1 MNSEPPG
8 PSTLLTKGLCALG
21 MALFMVLGTGCGLS
35 STQSEVL
42 PFDLNLPGLQQ
53 VKVPIHRQMA
63 PLPSGP
69 ICRVAV
75 LPFVNDTDYP
85 LADVVFAKIFTA
97 GFQAAGNYH
106 VIQEGDILKVYQ
118 QLRILPGQTLDP
130 EDLQLV
136 AARVGAQL
144 LISGIVM
151 EMRENRT
158 GRSGIDPVV
167 GVDVQIRDGKSG
179 EALWTTY
186 HRRQGTDY
194 RKTMHF
200 GVLHSVSGLS
210 RQVAEEI
217 INLWSEKGMAQCDVS
232 PRS

>member
-1 MNSEPPG
+1 VV
-8 PSTLLTKGLCALG
+8 LLVLLG
-21 MALFMVLGTGCGLS
+21 AGCGKL
-35 STQSEVL
+35 L
-42 PFDLNLPGLQQ
+42 PQTEELPLDLNLPGLRQ
-53 VKVPIHRQMA
+53 VQLPIHRQMA
-63 PLPSGP
+63 PLPKGP

-85 LADVVFAKIFTA
+85 LADVVMAKVFAA
-97 GFQAAGNYH
+97 ELLAAGNYQL
-106 VIQEGDILKVYQ
+106 IQEGDILKVYQ
-118 QLRILPGQTLDP
+118 QLRILPGETLAP
-130 EDLQLV
+130 EDLQVV
-136 AARVGAQL
+136 AARIGAQL
-144 LISGIVM
+144 LITGIVM

-167 GVDVQIRDGKSG
+167 GVDVQIRASQSG

-186 HRRQGTDY
+186 HRRQGSDY

-200 GVLHSVSGLS
+200 GVLHTVTGLS

-217 INLWSEKGMAQCDVS
+217 INLWSEKGMAQCNVS